1 LFSKIDNK
9 MNMTVAELQKMA
21 CTLRIN
27 VIKMIGVG
35 QKGHLG
41 GSCSLSE
48 IVTVLYFSRM
58 KHDPKNPAWKDRE
71 RACCSYSIRGSG

>member
-1 LFSKIDNK
+1 

-21 CTLRIN
+21 CKLRIN
-27 VIKMIGVG
+27 VIKMVGVG

-48 IVTVLYFSRM
+48 IVQ
-58 KHDPKNPAWKDRE
+58 
-71 RACCSYSIRGSG
+71 CSIFTG